1 MKKEELLN
9 ELQSRSVT
17 VKFTKVDGTER
28 VMVCT
33 KSLELIPT
41 EAHPTNVRPVKLDEN
56 GVPIETQLITVYDLE
71 IKGWRSFQFDRVVE
85 VNGESI
91 LDTQCEYSGLPST
104 SASSITVQPKSKSE
118 KVDKN
123 NSAKNGTNNVD
134 TKLNTKYTT

>member
-41 EAHPTNVRPVKLDEN
+41 EAHPTGVRPVKLDEN

-71 IKGWRSFQFDRVVE
+71 IKDWRSFLFNKVVE

-91 LDTQCEYSGLPST
+91 LDTQCEYSGLPSPKVYE
-104 SASSITVQPKSKSE
+104 TV
-118 KVDKN
+118 
-123 NSAKNGTNNVD
+123 
-134 TKLNTKYTT
+134 